1 MAIALVAINKKEEKY
16 KVVFTISRLCDKRT
30 NGYSLPEYSDV
41 LYRRLVSSVGR
52 APVCRAECHGFKP
65 RPDHHS
71 VSLNN

>member
-30 NGYSLPEYSDV
+30 NGYSLPEYSDI

-52 APVCRAECHGFKP
+52 APVC
-65 RPDHHS
+65 
-71 VSLNN
+71 

>member
-16 KVVFTISRLCDKRT
+16 TVVFTISRLCDNRT

-52 APVCRAECHGFKP
+52 APVC
-65 RPDHHS
+65 
-71 VSLNN
+71 